1 MDKAKEH
8 ALSQY
13 EDIEDEPPIPYE
25 EAPAY
30 EAGTST
36 SSGNALGT
44 TLTIDPTGMSVIK
57 LPLGSAPPYYTF
69 SKSLLHVNSFSS
81 VDVSR
86 AALDGGKS
94 LALYAIAE
102 EFISSLHHH
111 VRPDFKNVAVSR
123 STGMFAAI
131 GVRKVVWSF
140 SVQDPIPLKEGKK
153 IDGQVKAGEGSK
165 TTGGYLWTVGNGPIG
180 VTRDLLQFSE
190 QKWVN
195 DHNEVV
201 ALAREGGAECE
212 GMPVLSMTKDLDQE
226 TMDFLISA
234 WCVTLWGEL
243 GKRAH
248 HHKHT

>member
-13 EDIEDEPPIPYE
+13 EDIEDEMPIPYE

-30 EAGTST
+30 DAGPST

-44 TLTIDPTGMSVIK
+44 TLTIDPTGMSIIK
-57 LPLGSAPPYYTF
+57 LPLSSAPPYYTL

-86 AALDGGKS
+86 AASNGGKS
-94 LALYAIAE
+94 LAVYAIAE
-102 EFISSLHHH
+102 EFISPLHH
-111 VRPDFKNVAVSR
+111 VRPDHKNVAVSR
-123 STGMFAAI
+123 SNGVLAAV

-140 SVQDPIPLKEGKK
+140 SVQGPIPLKDKVGKK
-153 IDGQVKAGEGSK
+153 IDEQAKVGKEG
-165 TTGGYLWTVGNGPIG
+165 TPGGYLWTRNGQIG
-180 VTRDLLQFSE
+180 VTRDLLQFSD

-195 DHNEVV
+195 EGDEVV

-212 GMPVLSMTKDLDQE
+212 GMPVLSVIKDLDQE
-226 TMDFLISA
+226 MMDFLISA

-248 HHKHT
+248 HHQHT